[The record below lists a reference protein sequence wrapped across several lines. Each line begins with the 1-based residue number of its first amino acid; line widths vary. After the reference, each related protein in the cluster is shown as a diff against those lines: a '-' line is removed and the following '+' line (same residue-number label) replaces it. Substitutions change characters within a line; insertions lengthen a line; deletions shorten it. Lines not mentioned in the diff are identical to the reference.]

1 MIIYG
6 EFLFLENAVSGAVI
20 LMLTGRLCGY
30 RIKRGKRGSGK
41 VSPLI
46 MTVGS
51 IMCGV
56 YAFVLFVNLHWAV
69 ALAGKL
75 AFSAIVVL
83 TVFRPA
89 TTKSFGRAVIAFYAV
104 SFLMG
109 GITIAVMYMT
119 GTPGMSA
126 NGSLYLYGVR
136 YLHIMVG
143 ILVSAGIGIWLA
155 DSLKEKLHR
164 ETVITEI
171 GIHIGEHG
179 WKLKAFVDT
188 GNFLRDPISGY
199 PAVIVSASGERMI
212 LKELGEESESRC
224 CVIPYRSV
232 GRRGILYGLRP
243 DYITVDGTELH
254 KVVLA
259 FSDDDFSPWHG
270 TDEYDVLLQQR
281 LLEGR
286 I

>member
-30 RIKRGKRGSGK
+30 RIKRGKHGSDK
-41 VSPLI
+41 ISPLI

-51 IMCGV
+51 IMCGA

-75 AFSAIVVL
+75 AFSAIVVQV
-83 TVFRPA
+83 VFRPA
-89 TTKSFGRAVIAFYAV
+89 TVKSFGRAVIAFYAV

-109 GITIAVMYMT
+109 GITIAIMYMT
-119 GTPGMSA
+119 GAPGMSA
-126 NGSLYLYGVR
+126 NGSLYLYGVK
-136 YLHIMVG
+136 YLYIMVG
-143 ILVSAGIGIWLA
+143 ILASAAIGTWLA
-155 DSLKEKLHR
+155 DNLKEKMHR
-164 ETVITEI
+164 EAVITEI
-171 GIHIGEHG
+171 EIHIGEHE
-179 WKLKAFVDT
+179 WDLKAFIDT
-188 GNFLRDPISGY
+188 GNFLKDPISGY

-212 LKELGEESESRC
+212 LNELGDESESRC

-232 GRRGILYGLRP
+232 GRRGLLYGLRP
-243 DYITVDGTELH
+243 DYIIVDGMELR

-259 FSDDDFSPWHG
+259 FSDDDFAPWNG
-270 TDEYDVLLQQR
+270 TDEYDVLLQQQ
-281 LLEGR
+281 LLERG